1 MAIDDVV
8 NDAPSNQ
15 TSPLERTAEKSDW
28 SLTSIIKDTLIYSP
42 IGIAAYLAV
51 GPAALL
57 TAAGLGIGKWL
68 SNRKKKKKTSWKD
81 MRRTLGVGMV
91 GGVLAYAAYALPDYI
106 LGAPVSLVGRIA
118 KTLLFNPI
126 LVTPWIAWYRTTSYI
141 TNKYGGWGLI
151 KSLFNFKIFKYIK
164 EAYNEDLKHKLLP
177 TVLETFLTLAP
188 IHFYSMNYLSNITA
202 RVGVGAGND
211 VLFSL
216 ISGEEGLLRTMKRKL
231 IGEKKEN
238 KPGYNPTPEYA
249 PAYNA

>member
-8 NDAPSNQ
+8 NNALPNHG
-15 TSPLERTAEKSDW
+15 EETAENDW
-28 SLTSIIKDTLIYSP
+28 SLTSIIKDTLLFSP
-42 IGIAAYLAV
+42 IGRASYLAV

-68 SNRKKKKKTSWKD
+68 SNKKKKKKTSWKD
-81 MRRTLGVGMV
+81 MRRTLGIGMV
-91 GGVLAYAAYALPDYI
+91 GGVLAYFAYSVPDYI
-106 LGAPVSLVGRIA
+106 LGAPVSLVGKIA

-126 LVTPWIAWYRTTSYI
+126 MVTPWIAWYRTTSYI
-141 TNKYGGWGLI
+141 TNKYGGWGLV

-177 TVLETFLTLAP
+177 NVLETFLTLAP

-202 RVGVGAGND
+202 RVGVGAVND
-211 VLFSL
+211 ILFSM
-216 ISGEEGLLRTMKRKL
+216 ISGEEGLLRTMKNRL
-231 IGEKKEN
+231 IPEKKEK
-238 KPGYNPTPEYA
+238 KPSYAPTPEYA